1 MRQTRQFQRRKEDF
15 LCQHC
20 GKNVKGSGYT
30 DHCPVCLWS
39 QHVDINPGDRQNKCC
54 GLMEP
59 QEIEL
64 GHGEYFIHYRCQK
77 CGFCHRV
84 RAAAGDSP
92 EEIMK
97 LVKN

>member
-1 MRQTRQFQRRKEDF
+1 
-15 LCQHC
+15 
-20 GKNVKGSGYT
+20 
-30 DHCPVCLWS
+30 
-39 QHVDINPGDRQNKCC
+39 
-54 GLMEP
+54 MEP

-77 CGFCHRV
+77 CGFNHRV